1 MRRQKYLRV
10 REKKIGENR
19 RSLRKW
25 KKQTDLN
32 KKGPLNIE
40 VDWRRDRVWGSAEDG
55 LLP

>member
-25 KKQTDLN
+25 KKQTDL
-32 KKGPLNIE
+32 KK
-40 VDWRRDRVWGSAEDG
+40 EDH
-55 LLP
+55 LI

>member
-1 MRRQKYLRV
+1 MGKQKYLRV

-25 KKQTDLN
+25 KKTDL